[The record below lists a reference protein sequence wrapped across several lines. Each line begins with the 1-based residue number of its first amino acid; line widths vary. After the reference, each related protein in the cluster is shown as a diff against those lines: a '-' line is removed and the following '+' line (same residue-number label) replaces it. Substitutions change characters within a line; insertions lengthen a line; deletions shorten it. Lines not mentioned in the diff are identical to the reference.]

1 MWLKG
6 CFPEDDKMI
15 SLRRTL
21 GIALLIS
28 KRGFRAWTSYVS
40 SLLGTVWFLVIFYI
54 LGGIRLVPHVL
65 VGAVVASIFGSCI
78 VSSTYDA
85 YYKAIGLKDL
95 FLVSP
100 LSSIEFRFGLALGY
114 FIPTFIQT
122 TPYLVLLFIISKPKI
137 YFIPLM
143 ALLMIALWLIAVL
156 IGYMIPST
164 DFMSLGPRISLV
176 SKILTMIPPIYYP
189 IDILPIH
196 VRPLAYIAP
205 TFNISELMKTVLGI
219 VPAQADHVL
228 KCTISLLTE
237 TIIILYLIYNKRE

>member
-1 MWLKG
+1 
-6 CFPEDDKMI
+6 MI
-15 SLRRTL
+15 SLKRTL

-40 SLLGTVWFLVIFYI
+40 SLLGTLWFLVIFYI

-95 FLVSP
+95 FLASP
-100 LSSIEFRFGLALGY
+100 LSSIEFRFGIALGY
-114 FIPTFIQT
+114 LIPTFIQT
-122 TPYLVLLFIISKPKI
+122 TPYLVLLFILSKPNI
-137 YFIPLM
+137 YSVLLI
-143 ALLMIALWLIAVL
+143 ALLIIVLWLIAVL
-156 IGYMIPST
+156 IGYILPST
-164 DFMSLGPRISLV
+164 DFMSLGPRIGLV

-189 IDILPIH
+189 LDILPTY

-219 VPAQADHVL
+219 VPFHIGHIL
-228 KCTISLLTE
+228 KCLASLFIE
-237 TIIILYLIYNKRE
+237 TIIILYLVHNKKE